1 MFLTSTPTTI
11 RDSPMTTP
19 SDSFYTL
26 SEAAEIMKL
35 STRTVRRMII
45 SRKLSAHR
53 IGVQYRISGEDLEL
67 FLRRRHLPADR
78 VLLSRDG

>member
-1 MFLTSTPTTI
+1 
-11 RDSPMTTP
+11 MTTT
-19 SDSFYTL
+19 SASFYTL

-53 IGVQYRISGEDLEL
+53 IGLQYRISGEDLEL
-67 FLRRRHLPADR
+67 FLRRRYLPADT